1 MVEDAAQAAESQSLL
16 RQVCIRPGD
25 IAVTPAE
32 ISLNPFFVRS
42 AFVPGAF
49 GRRFL
54 VLRSQSLLRQ
64 VCIRPY
70 TPKYVEPPRYV
81 SIPSSSGLHSSL
93 DTLRYAPQDF
103 VSIPSSSGLHS
114 SVVPMPTLPSSA
126 VSIPSSSG
134 LHSSGVSRWRGGVVS
149 VSIPSSSGL
158 HSSPTTATASSMSK
172 GLNPFF
178 VRSAFVPH
186 HHKGLVEIYKS
197 QSLLR
202 QVCIRPK
209 NESIPALLKCLNPFF
224 VRSAF
229 VQTTKLSPADLP
241 SLNPFFVRSAF
252 VHRPRHASTCV

>member
-70 TPKYVEPPRYV
+70 TPKYVEPPRY
-81 SIPSSSGLHSSL
+81 
-93 DTLRYAPQDF
+93 